1 MMTNPVIPASG
12 AVSSGEMESVLM
24 WCSNE
29 RFTGVLTFESS
40 GAEVSLPLRGGA
52 LDLGLDPSLADVA
65 ESLRRAPGGRYSL
78 IEALPPLEGA
88 SAMHPLRREGKLGP
102 ATFADLM
109 RWCEDVAL
117 TGTVHLSVIRP
128 EARSH
133 VFAFVR
139 GGLASVELESWSE
152 RDLSEIFALDEGTF
166 VVRLT
171 SRFGATTPSQ
181 MPPADDLRV
190 RREDL
195 RAVRLGLEG
204 ILQKRNAAS
213 SGRWRCGPA
222 VAAPVARPSVAPAP
236 PESAVVVYVID
247 PKSLTARKAPPS
259 DRTERLDALVLPA
272 PARPA
277 WIAACVLGFLCV
289 VAAGFGIAAGV
300 DLLRS

>member
-1 MMTNPVIPASG
+1 MTIPVIPASG
-12 AVSSGEMESVLM
+12 AVSPGEMDRVLT
-24 WCSNE
+24 WCAHE
-29 RFTGVLTFESS
+29 RFTGLLTFESS
-40 GAEVSLPLRGGA
+40 VGEVSLPMRGGA
-52 LDLGLDPSLADVA
+52 LDLGLDPSLVEVA
-65 ESLRRAPGGRYSL
+65 ESLRRAPAGRYTL
-78 IEALPPLEGA
+78 TEALPPLEGA
-88 SAMHPLRREGKLGP
+88 SAMHPLRREGRLGP
-102 ATFADLM
+102 ATFADLL

-117 TGTVHLSVIRP
+117 TGTVHLSVTRP

-133 VFAFVR
+133 VFSFVR

-152 RDLSEIFALDEGTF
+152 RDLSEVFALDEGVF

-181 MPPADDLRV
+181 MPPADDARA
-190 RREDL
+190 RRDDL

-204 ILQKRNAAS
+204 ILRKRDAAS
-213 SGRWRCGPA
+213 SGRWRCGSA
-222 VAAPVARPSVAPAP
+222 DAAPVARPSLAPVP
-236 PESAVVVYVID
+236 PESAVVVYVLD
-247 PKSLTARKAPPS
+247 PASLAARKAPPS
-259 DRTERLDALVLPA
+259 DRTERLDAIVLPA